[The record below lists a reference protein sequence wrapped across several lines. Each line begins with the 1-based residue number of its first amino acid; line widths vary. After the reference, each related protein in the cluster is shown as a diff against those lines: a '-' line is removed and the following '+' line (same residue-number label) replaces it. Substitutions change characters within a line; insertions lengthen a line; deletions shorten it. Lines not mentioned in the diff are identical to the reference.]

1 MCSNDSCDY
10 VVLIGFFVV
19 LIMLKYFT
27 NTQKEVNMEQTNK
40 KQSILLKVKE
50 CFIETLWSIGTQV
63 TATVV
68 AFE

>member
-1 MCSNDSCDY
+1 
-10 VVLIGFFVV
+10 
-19 LIMLKYFT
+19 
-27 NTQKEVNMEQTNK
+27 MEQTNK